1 MFGYIVGSVALIA
14 LMLYSLQALECWLNR
29 KDNIEW

>member
-1 MFGYIVGSVALIA
+1 MVGYIVGSVVLIA
-14 LMLYSLQALECWLNR
+14 LMLYSLQALESWVNR